1 MDLISSITSEQ
12 IGIASVL
19 VTIIAFVIALVY
31 FKSKNI
37 NITLQD
43 LMVRS
48 LSASSLPT
56 ALVIL
61 ACAIDTSLL
70 SKLGGLLQVYIAL
83 AGLSLAYI
91 SLVALFSPLSKN
103 NAHSENKDG

>member
-1 MDLISSITSEQ
+1 MGAISSITSEQ

-19 VTIIAFVIALVY
+19 ITIIAFVVIFVY
-31 FKSKNI
+31 CKSKNI
-37 NITLQD
+37 SITLQD
-43 LMVRS
+43 LMIRS
-48 LSASSLPT
+48 LSASALPT

-61 ACAIDTSLL
+61 ACAVDTSLL

-91 SLVALFSPLSKN
+91 SLIALFSPFSKGDTDRDN
-103 NAHSENKDG
+103 GNG